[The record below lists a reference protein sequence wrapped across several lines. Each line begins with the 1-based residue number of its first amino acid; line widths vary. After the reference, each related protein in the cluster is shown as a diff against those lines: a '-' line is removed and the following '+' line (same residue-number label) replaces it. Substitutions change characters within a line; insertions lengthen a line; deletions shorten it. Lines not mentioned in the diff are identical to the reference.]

1 MRRSSGLS
9 TDRSPSSHQRRSRPI
24 PRRIHESLK
33 SFRQIIYRRR
43 ADGCASQDS
52 AGFHRLGLGLG
63 RWSPFGEGIASFSV
77 IRGGYPTV
85 GCAYLLDADGVE
97 VD

>member
-1 MRRSSGLS
+1 MDRHRHTKGGLGRFPGEFTNPSSPFAKLS
-9 TDRSPSSHQRRSRPI
+9 TVGGPVDVHPKI
-24 PRRIHESLK
+24 
-33 SFRQIIYRRR
+33 
-43 ADGCASQDS
+43 AQD
-52 AGFHRLGLGLG
+52 FTVLGWVLG

-85 GCAYLLDADGVE
+85 GCASLLDADGVE